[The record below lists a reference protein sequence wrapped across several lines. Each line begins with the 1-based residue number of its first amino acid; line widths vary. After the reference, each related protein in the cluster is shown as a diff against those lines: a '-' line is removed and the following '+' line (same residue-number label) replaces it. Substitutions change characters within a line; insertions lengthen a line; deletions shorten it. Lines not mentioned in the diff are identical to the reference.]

1 MGLPDSYTQKPNAIP
16 SYFDAIQN
24 AEPPQRFSIK
34 FLENLEFKSTNDRT
48 FISILKDLGF
58 LDIDGVPTERY
69 FRYLDKT
76 ESAKVLAEG
85 IRDAFTDLFAVNKEA
100 HKLTTDEV
108 KNKLRTLYAGGK
120 KDSAITS
127 IAKTFSA
134 LCEIADF
141 ESQPFQKKITPPEEK
156 TEIKD
161 KHEDKKTKI
170 DLDKKIKIEGLQYHI
185 NIVLPE
191 SRDQA
196 VYDAIFKS
204 LTEHLG

>member
-1 MGLPDSYTQKPNAIP
+1 MSLPDSYTQKPNAIP

-34 FLENLEFKSTNDRT
+34 FLENLEFKSTNDRV
-48 FISILKDLGF
+48 FVNILKDLGF
-58 LDIDGVPTERY
+58 LDIDAVPTERY
-69 FRYLDKT
+69 YRFLDKT

-85 IRDAFTDLFAVNKEA
+85 IREAFSDLFAINKEA
-100 HKLTTDEV
+100 NKLTPDEV
-108 KNKLRTLYAGGK
+108 KNKLRTLYAGTK

-127 IAKTFSA
+127 IAKTFVA

-141 ESQPFQKKITPPEEK
+141 ESQQTQKKASPPEEK
-156 TEIKD
+156 SEKKEIK
-161 KHEDKKTKI
+161 EEGKTSIALDNKI
-170 DLDKKIKIEGLQYHI
+170 QIEGLQYHI

-204 LTEHLG
+204 LKEHLR

>member
-1 MGLPDSYTQKPNAIP
+1 MGLPESYTQKPNAIP

-34 FLENLEFKSTNDRT
+34 FLENLEFKSTNDRV
-48 FISILKDLGF
+48 FIAILKDLGF
-58 LDIDGVPTERY
+58 LDIDGVPSERY
-69 FRYLDKT
+69 FRFLDKT

-85 IRDAFTDLFAVNKEA
+85 IRDSFSDLFAINKEA
-100 HKLTTDEV
+100 NKLTTDEV
-108 KNKLRTLYAGGK
+108 KNKLRTLYAGAK

-127 IAKTFSA
+127 IAKTFTA

-141 ESQPFQKKITPPEEK
+141 EAQPVQKKPLPLEEK
-156 TEIKD
+156 VEKKDKGEEKKTDVDLGRQIEIK
-161 KHEDKKTKI
+161 
-170 DLDKKIKIEGLQYHI
+170 GLQYHI

-204 LTEHLG
+204 LKEHLG